1 MNKLFDTTK
10 PVSDL
15 LGRVLIAAIFI
26 LSGWGKIAAYA
37 GTQQYM
43 QSAGVPGGLL
53 PLVILVELGGGLAIV
68 LGLYTR
74 AVALVLA
81 GFSVI
86 TGVLFHHG
94 ADQVS
99 QIMFLKNVAM
109 AGGFLFL
116 VANGPGRLSLDAKLG
131 KLNQTAVATHA

>member
-1 MNKLFDTTK
+1 MNKFFDSTK
-10 PVSDL
+10 PYSDVV
-15 LGRVLIAAIFI
+15 GRVLIAALFV
-26 LSGWGKIAAYA
+26 IAGATKLTGYA
-37 GTQQYM
+37 GTQAYM

-53 PLVILVELGGGLAIV
+53 PLVILVELGGGIAIV

-81 GFSVI
+81 GFSII
-86 TGVLFHHG
+86 TALIFHHG

-99 QIMFLKNVAM
+99 QIMFLKNLGL

-116 VANGPGRLSLDAKLG
+116 VGNGPGRISLDRALKR
-131 KLNQTAVATHA
+131 A